1 MCFSV
6 ALTRE
11 TIESDPR
18 FSHLKGLVDRPG
30 ALISAF
36 HFPGLP
42 VLREG
47 LNAPA
52 DLSRWGL
59 VPGWVRDEKKAGK
72 IRQGTVNARWES
84 LVEKPSFRDSWPGKR
99 CLVPVEG
106 FYEPHLE
113 EGRKSTWYICPKKG
127 ELLYLAGIWQQN
139 LHLSRFISEST
150 FSIITVPSSGL
161 IQEIHNEKPR
171 MPLILSSRDAENW
184 LKAPFTALPEP
195 PGPFDQARLDA
206 WECKPGVREKADRT
220 ERWKQG
226 SLF

>member
-59 VPGWVRDEKKAGK
+59 VPLVWVRDEKKAGK

-84 LVEKPSFRDSWPGKR
+84 LCRE
-99 CLVPVEG
+99 
-106 FYEPHLE
+106 
-113 EGRKSTWYICPKKG
+113 
-127 ELLYLAGIWQQN
+127 A
-139 LHLSRFISEST
+139 
-150 FSIITVPSSGL
+150 L
-161 IQEIHNEKPR
+161 IQGQLACENAAWFRWRVFMNPIWKRGENRPGIYAR
-171 MPLILSSRDAENW
+171 RRVSSSIW
-184 LKAPFTALPEP
+184 PES
-195 PGPFDQARLDA
+195 
-206 WECKPGVREKADRT
+206 
-220 ERWKQG
+220 G
-226 SLF
+226 SKTYI